1 MQGRNHH
8 VSAPC
13 PSHTVRVSGL
23 LGGALG
29 EEVIRTLIAE
39 QVSLIRTG
47 LAALLSGAGDIEVI
61 AELQHGDEV
70 VSASRALIPDV
81 AVLGAGLPGLDGF
94 AAAQALYTELPACH
108 SLIMIEQG
116 DPADLRRAVAAHAVG
131 FLARDAAPDIIIE
144 AVRRAAKGG
153 KVVDPDLA
161 FAALNLEQSPLTSRE
176 LDVLRLAAAGATTLE
191 IASDLCLAVGT
202 VRNYLSRAIAK
213 AGARNR
219 VDAIRIATAAGW
231 F

>member
-1 MQGRNHH
+1 MQRVMRPAGRG
-8 VSAPC
+8 V
-13 PSHTVRVSGL
+13 
-23 LGGALG
+23 G

-47 LAALLSGAGDIEVI
+47 LAALLSRAGDIEVI

-131 FLARDAAPDIIIE
+131 FLARDAAPEIIIE
-144 AVRRAAKGG
+144 AVRRAAKGW

-176 LDVLRLAAAGATTLE
+176 LDVLRLASAGATTLE